1 MRNDWRLLYPKGLE
15 TPDKLPAL
23 ADALSD
29 RGYRW
34 EDVEKV
40 LGGNWI
46 RLFREVWQP

>member
-1 MRNDWRLLYPKGLE
+1 MRTDWRLLYPKGLE

-29 RGYRW
+29 RGYGW